1 MTHFEQFLGL
11 SQIVAQTLRSA
22 SFMWALPPAL
32 SADRSESLHTDTL
45 HTLSLP
51 AVEAEDSARKA
62 ESGRKKKSGLSGCRF
77 PCRSVPCCCVCG
89 RAAAA
94 AEARLP
100 SARLWIGINAMD
112 KAIKALFV
120 PSVTTG

>member
-1 MTHFEQFLGL
+1 MTHFEQFLDL
-11 SQIVAQTLRSA
+11 SQIAAQTFRSS
-22 SFMWALPPAL
+22 SFMWALPTAL
-32 SADRSESLHTDTL
+32 SADKSESLHADTL

-51 AVEAEDSARKA
+51 AVGAEDSTRKA
-62 ESGRKKKSGLSGCRF
+62 ESGRGKKKKKWAKWLQVSLSL
-77 PCRSVPCCCVCG
+77 
-89 RAAAA
+89 RAVLLCLWPA

>member
-11 SQIVAQTLRSA
+11 SQIVVQTFRSA

-32 SADRSESLHTDTL
+32 SADKSESLHTDTL

-51 AVEAEDSARKA
+51 AVEGEDSTRKA
-62 ESGRKKKSGLSGCRF
+62 ESGRKKKWAKWLQVSLLLRAVLLCLW
-77 PCRSVPCCCVCG
+77 P
-89 RAAAA
+89 AAAA

-100 SARLWIGINAMD
+100 SALLWIGINAMD

>member
-11 SQIVAQTLRSA
+11 SQIVAQTFRSA

-32 SADRSESLHTDTL
+32 SADKIESLHTDTL

-51 AVEAEDSARKA
+51 AVEGEDSTRKA
-62 ESGRKKKSGLSGCRF
+62 ESGRKKKWAKWLQVSLSLRAVLLCLWL
-77 PCRSVPCCCVCG
+77 
-89 RAAAA
+89 AAAA

-100 SARLWIGINAMD
+100 SARLDRNKCDG
-112 KAIKALFV
+112 
-120 PSVTTG
+120 

>member
-11 SQIVAQTLRSA
+11 SQIVAQTFRSA

-32 SADRSESLHTDTL
+32 SADKSESLHTDTL

-62 ESGRKKKSGLSGCRF
+62 ESGRKKKKWAKWLQVSLSL
-77 PCRSVPCCCVCG
+77 
-89 RAAAA
+89 RAALLRLWPGSGGSGSAA
-94 AEARLP
+94 A
-100 SARLWIGINAMD
+100 
-112 KAIKALFV
+112 V
-120 PSVTTG
+120 CTTAVCTTVDRNKCDG